1 MLYYLDSC
9 QTCIVVLVSLLLLQ
23 LESLHLL
30 EVVLLVF
37 PKLLFL
43 FFDLLHLLPRPLP
56 LGVRLE

>member
-43 FFDLLHLLPRPLP
+43 FLDLLHLLPRPLP